1 MGHELR
7 LARTRRWLRLDTW
20 QTLLM
25 VYLLGAGA
33 FWLVTT
39 FISSSSLWTRALII
53 FGGSTFFLLFAGFT
67 RAELL
72 ELLGP
77 SGRLEL
83 DQREL
88 AVHSPKWFSHPL
100 HVPIEQIRFATID
113 DSNNKKRR
121 FPVVGAQ
128 QTARED
134 REEWLWRRNRQA
146 ALPALDLNALDETP
160 NLAIVFDPPLEVPGR
175 KTIKNFIFHIGSF
188 VDRRLL
194 VITATVDDLKTAA
207 AIFERSDLLRQ
218 PTQADLVELELSPE
232 EKRHERRGNMRAWIA
247 LVTFF
252 AAFIGIPIL
261 WVLLRE

>member
-25 VYLLGAGA
+25 VYLLGAGTY
-33 FWLVTT
+33 WLVTT
-39 FISSSSLWTRALII
+39 FVSSSSVWTRALIL
-53 FGGSTFFLLFAGFT
+53 FGGSTVFLLFAGFT

-83 DQREL
+83 DQPEL
-88 AVHSPKWFSHPL
+88 IVHSPKWFSHPL

-121 FPVVGAQ
+121 FPLVGAQ

-134 REEWLWRRNRQA
+134 RDRWLWRRNRQA

-160 NLAIVFDPPLEVPGR
+160 NVAIVFDPPLEVPGR

-194 VITATVDDLKTAA
+194 VMTAKVDDLKAA
-207 AIFERSDLLRQ
+207 AARFKELDLLRQ
-218 PTQADLVELELSPE
+218 PTAADLVELELSPD
-232 EKRHERRGNMRAWIA
+232 EKRQQRHGNLRAWIA
-247 LVTFF
+247 LIVFF
-252 AAFIGIPIL
+252 LVSIGIPVL
-261 WVLLRE
+261 WVVLRE